1 MHVGDHQ
8 HRRRMLEEPVRH
20 LLEAEA
26 HVLDRDLLAHDVERH
41 RREAPVHLPHDPG
54 EHRAV
59 AHACVEHP
67 ERRRPRVDVPE
78 LQPRALR
85 HRPLLAAGVDE
96 HQVLLA
102 VVVEAEG
109 APLVVSRRLGWP
121 AGRGARRG
129 AVLRRRRRVAIREEL
144 PHPRERRRAHL
155 PPVAQAADEAP
166 VAQRLAAEGG
176 GRHALALAE
185 VLDRREELLPL
196 VHDAAWSRRCS
207 RRVTPAP
214 GAGQACGRRR
224 FCV

>member
-1 MHVGDHQ
+1 
-8 HRRRMLEEPVRH
+8 MLEEPVRH
-20 LLEAEA
+20 REILEAKA

-54 EHRAV
+54 EHGAV
-59 AHACVEHP
+59 AHAGVEHP

-109 APLVVSRRLGWP
+109 ALLVVSRSLGRP
-121 AGRGARRG
+121 AGRDARLS

-144 PHPRERRRAHL
+144 AHPRERRSPHL
-155 PPVAQAADEAP
+155 PPVPHSADEAP

-176 GRHALALAE
+176 GRYALNRSQYSSIAA
-185 VLDRREELLPL
+185 RSCCRSSMMLPGPA
-196 VHDAAWSRRCS
+196 VCW